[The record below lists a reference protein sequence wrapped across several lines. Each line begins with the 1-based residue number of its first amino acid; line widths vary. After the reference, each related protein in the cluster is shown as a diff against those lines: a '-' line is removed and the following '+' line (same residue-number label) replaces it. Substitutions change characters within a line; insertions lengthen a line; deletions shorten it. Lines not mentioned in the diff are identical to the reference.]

1 MPRYQAGFQKVVV
14 LVLAVIA
21 VAVFLLLP
29 QFVSEPWL
37 APETDVTEVSNSSAG
52 ADLTPSSRAQKT
64 KFRQDAQ
71 FILAKIL
78 VLRDRLTEQQ
88 VSQWASFE
96 FGQALQEIEQGDEQY
111 RLAEYQQALQRYQ
124 SALGQLEALTAS
136 AEQKLAQAKTD
147 AAAALQAG
155 QLAAATAAVELAV
168 AIGPE
173 QPEVQQLQARLA
185 VLPELLALLQQ
196 GGTLQQQGELQAA
209 SQAIAQAAKLDPL
222 HQQASEA
229 LAAIA
234 VAITDRQFNQAMSSG
249 YRALDADQF
258 ERAATAFQQAAKVYP
273 DNPAVEQARGQ
284 LQSRQSQLWTSQ
296 QFAKAKQ
303 FEQREQWSQ
312 AVAVYQQMLATEPT
326 LTEVAARKIPA
337 KVRASLD
344 EQLQKTLQEPLKL
357 SYRSNFNNAV
367 VLLADV
373 RGISQPGERLR
384 GQIASLD
391 ELINRSQTPV
401 DVVFQSDALTD
412 VTLYRVSKLGFFEQK
427 TLTLKAGSY
436 TVAGSRKGFRDVRVN
451 FTVNGEPL
459 ERPIVV
465 RCTEPI

>member
-1 MPRYQAGFQKVVV
+1 MPRYQAGFQKAVV

-37 APETDVTEVSNSSAG
+37 APETDQAAVSSPAEV
-52 ADLTPSSRAQKT
+52 DLTPSTRAQKT

-78 VLRDRLTEQQ
+78 QLRDRLIEQQ
-88 VSQWASFE
+88 ASQWAGLDFD
-96 FGQALQEIEQGDEQY
+96 QALQAIEQGDEQY

-124 SALGQLEALTAS
+124 SALDQLEVLTTS
-136 AEQKLAQAKTD
+136 ATEKLAQAKID

-155 QLAAATAAVELAV
+155 QLAEATTAVTLAV
-168 AIGPE
+168 AIDPE
-173 QPEVQQLQARLA
+173 QAEVKQLQARLA
-185 VLPELLALLQQ
+185 VLPELLVLLQQ
-196 GGTLQQQGELQAA
+196 GQRLQQQGELQAA
-209 SQAIAQAAKLDPL
+209 RQAIAKAATLDPL
-222 HQQASEA
+222 HQQAQQA
-229 LAAIA
+229 LAAVA
-234 VAITDRQFNQAMSSG
+234 VAITDSQFNTAMSAG
-249 YRALDADQF
+249 YRALDSDQF
-258 ERAATAFQQAAKVYP
+258 ERATTAFQQAATVYP
-273 DNPAVEQARGQ
+273 DNPAVEQAMGQ
-284 LQSRQSQLWTSQ
+284 LQSRQSQLWVNQ

-312 AVAVYQQMLATEPT
+312 AVTVYQQMLATEPT
-326 LTEVAARKIPA
+326 LTEVAARQIPA

-344 EQLQKTLQEPLKL
+344 AQLEKTLQEPLKL
-357 SYRSNFNNAV
+357 SYRSNFNNAKN
-367 VLLADV
+367 LLANA
-373 RGISQPGERLR
+373 RGIGNPGERLS
-384 GQIASLD
+384 GQISSLA

-401 DVVFQSDALTD
+401 DVVFESDALTE

-459 ERPIVV
+459 EKPIVV